1 MLLFIAWCKHQRGWS
16 GRISIHLMLLFIGES
31 RSWYGDG
38 WKISI
43 HLMLLFIKSVING
56 ICHTLIISIH
66 LMLLF
71 ISASSNVDLI
81 NADFN
86 TSHVTVYP
94 NGAFDEMNLYEF
106 QYISCYCLSLW
117 RSNPH
122 IRWKISIHL
131 MLLFIIHTGCQKC
144 CWQEFQYIS
153 CYCLSEYLPD
163 CMMWY
168 GHFNTS
174 HVTVYLDFTA
184 GYLIGQY
191 FNTSH
196 VTVYREGGFYEAE
209 TKLISIHLMLLF
221 IQTLLRILLL
231 YLLIS
236 IHLMLLFIECL
247 DC

>member
-1 MLLFIAWCKHQRGWS
+1 
-16 GRISIHLMLLFIGES
+16 
-31 RSWYGDG
+31 
-38 WKISI
+38 
-43 HLMLLFIKSVING
+43 
-56 ICHTLIISIH
+56 
-66 LMLLF
+66 
-71 ISASSNVDLI
+71 
-81 NADFN
+81 
-86 TSHVTVYP
+86 
-94 NGAFDEMNLYEF
+94 
-106 QYISCYCLSLW
+106 
-117 RSNPH
+117 
-122 IRWKISIHL
+122 
-131 MLLFIIHTGCQKC
+131 
-144 CWQEFQYIS
+144 
-153 CYCLSEYLPD
+153 
-163 CMMWY
+163 MWY